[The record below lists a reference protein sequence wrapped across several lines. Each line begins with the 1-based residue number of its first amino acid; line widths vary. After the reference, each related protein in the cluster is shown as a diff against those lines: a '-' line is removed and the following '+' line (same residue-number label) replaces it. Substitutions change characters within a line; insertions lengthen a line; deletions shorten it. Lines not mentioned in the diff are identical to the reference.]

1 MNKSIVFLLAFCL
14 TSCVEAPYW
23 SAQHDFDKEAWM
35 SNENVEFEFP
45 VENADTRYDLLINLR
60 NNNTYPFSNIFL
72 ITQMQGPNGIQL
84 VDTLE
89 FEMADKQGNW
99 LGSGITDVK
108 ESLLVFKE
116 DFEFDEIGVYDLTI
130 KQAVRRLGEVKPV
143 DPLEGVVGIGITIE
157 LKE

>member
-1 MNKSIVFLLAFCL
+1 MNKSLAFLLVFSL
-14 TSCVEAPYW
+14 ISCVEAPYW
-23 SAQHDFDKEAWM
+23 SDQHDFDKESWL
-35 SNENVEFEFP
+35 SSELVEFEFP
-45 VENADTRYDLLINLR
+45 VENTESRYDLLINLR
-60 NNNTYPFSNIFL
+60 NNNAYPFSNIFL
-72 ITQMQGPNGIQL
+72 ITQIQGPNGMQL

-99 LGSGITDVK
+99 LGSGITDIK
-108 ESLLVFKE
+108 ESLLYLKE

-143 DPLEGVVGIGITIE
+143 DPLEGIVGIGITIE